1 MSRNRSLLTATRV
14 TSKTRV
20 GLTSGRAS
28 QTFGWKK
35 EAARERI
42 EENRSAL
49 EDLQS
54 HLYADGGKAL
64 LIVLQG
70 IDTSGKDGVIR
81 NVFTAFNPQ
90 GTTVTSFRAPT
101 SREVAHDY
109 LWRVHAVCPQ
119 LGSIAIFNRSHYEDL
134 IVPMVQKRLP
144 NTRIQ
149 QRMRHIQDFER
160 LLHEEGT
167 TVIKFLLHISRDEQW
182 ERLMSRLDEPQ
193 RNWKFSMGDLA
204 ERERWSL
211 YTSAFTRIVSATTT
225 SSAPWY
231 VVPANKK
238 WFRDLV
244 VSEITRAT
252 LEGMGLRWPKPS
264 LDVEHARRA
273 LERLR

>member
-1 MSRNRSLLTATRV
+1 VSLNRSLLTATRV
-14 TSKTRV
+14 ASKTRV
-20 GLTSGRAS
+20 GLSSGRAS

-49 EDLQS
+49 EDLQY

>member
-1 MSRNRSLLTATRV
+1 
-14 TSKTRV
+14 
-20 GLTSGRAS
+20 
-28 QTFGWKK
+28 
-35 EAARERI
+35 
-42 EENRSAL
+42 
-49 EDLQS
+49 
-54 HLYADGGKAL
+54 LYADGGKAL

-211 YTSAFTRIVSATTT
+211 YTSAFARIVSATST

-264 LDVEHARRA
+264 LDVERARRA

>member
-1 MSRNRSLLTATRV
+1 VSLNRSLLTATRV
-14 TSKTRV
+14 ASRTRV

-49 EDLQS
+49 EDLQY

-211 YTSAFTRIVSATTT
+211 YTSAFARIVSATST

-264 LDVEHARRA
+264 LDVERARRA

>member
-14 TSKTRV
+14 ASKTRV

-49 EDLQS
+49 EDLQY

-149 QRMRHIQDFER
+149 QRMRHVQDFER

-211 YTSAFTRIVSATTT
+211 YTSAFARIVSATTT

-264 LDVEHARRA
+264 LDVGRARRA

>member
-1 MSRNRSLLTATRV
+1 MSLNRSLLTATRV

-28 QTFGWKK
+28 QTLGWKK

-49 EDLQS
+49 EDLQY

-144 NTRIQ
+144 NMRIQ

-264 LDVEHARRA
+264 LDVERARRA

>member
-1 MSRNRSLLTATRV
+1 MSLNRSLLTATRV
-14 TSKTRV
+14 ASKTKV
-20 GLTSGRAS
+20 GLSSGRAS

-49 EDLQS
+49 EDLQY

-264 LDVEHARRA
+264 LDVERARRA

>member
-1 MSRNRSLLTATRV
+1 MSLNRSLLTATRV
-14 TSKTRV
+14 ASKTKV
-20 GLTSGRAS
+20 GLSSGRAS

-49 EDLQS
+49 EDLQY

-182 ERLMSRLDEPQ
+182 ERLMSRLDEPR

-211 YTSAFTRIVSATTT
+211 YTSAFARIVSATTT

-264 LDVEHARRA
+264 LDVERARRA

>member
-1 MSRNRSLLTATRV
+1 MSLNRSLLTATRV
-14 TSKTRV
+14 ASKTKV

-49 EDLQS
+49 EDLQY

-264 LDVEHARRA
+264 LDVERARRA